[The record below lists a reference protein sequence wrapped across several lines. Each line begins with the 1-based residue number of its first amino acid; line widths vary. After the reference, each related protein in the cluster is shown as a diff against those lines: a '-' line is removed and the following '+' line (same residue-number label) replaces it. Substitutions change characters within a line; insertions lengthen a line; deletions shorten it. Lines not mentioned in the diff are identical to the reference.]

1 MTTREKLDHILTGI
15 SGGIILPL
23 IVAVIVYLSAKGSP
37 PVNVWIERINQANIA
52 THIVSLCVFPN
63 LFIFLIFN
71 YFDMLK
77 ASRGVLAVT
86 IVWAVIVFCVKF
98 LL

>member
-1 MTTREKLDHILTGI
+1 MTFPERYDKQVTGVL
-15 SGGIILPL
+15 GGIILPVFTAC
-23 IVAVIVYLSAKGSP
+23 IVFLFAKGEHTLNSWFR
-37 PVNVWIERINQANIA
+37 NIGEANIM
-52 THIVSLCVFPN
+52 THIISLCVFPN
-63 LFIFLIFN
+63 LVIFLIFN

-86 IVWAVIVFCVKF
+86 IAWAIIVFGVKF